1 MKKFMDKNFELYNDT
16 AVELY
21 EKYAKEMPIFD
32 FHCHLSPKDIY
43 EDREFKNLTEVWLV
57 DGHFG
62 DHYKW
67 RLMRSYG
74 ISEDYITGDKDDYEK
89 FLKWAEVLPYAI
101 GNPIYHWA
109 HMELKKYFEID
120 KCLNLDT
127 AKEIYEAANKK
138 LKTMTTRKM
147 IEMNNVK
154 IICTTDDPVDSLEY
168 HLKLVD
174 DVKNNRTTFKT
185 KMLPAF
191 RPDNGIN
198 IEKATFNDWI
208 NKLSKASNIKI
219 TNLES
224 YEEALKNRMDFF
236 SSVGC
241 ILSDHALDEVGYKET
256 TKEEVNNIF
265 IKKIN
270 NQVLTKDEI
279 DAFKGYIVIFLGTEY
294 KKRGWVQQYHISA
307 LRNNSS
313 KMMKLL
319 GPDTGFDAINDTN
332 FIQKLSTIMN
342 KLDEMDSLPKTIL
355 YSLNTK
361 DYETLVTLANCFN
374 EEGIKSKVQLGAAWW
389 FNDQLEGMAKQ
400 IKTLA
405 NMGLLANFV
414 GMLTD
419 SRSLLSYPRHDYFR
433 RLLCNYFGELIE
445 KGEYPLDIKFVG
457 QIVQN
462 ICYNNAINYFL
473 GEEK

>member
-1 MKKFMDKNFELYNDT
+1 MKKFMDKDFELYNET
-16 AVELY
+16 AVKLY
-21 EKYAKEMPIFD
+21 ENYAKNMPIFD

-43 EDREFKNLTEVWLV
+43 EDRQFKNLTEAWLV

-67 RLMRSYG
+67 RLMRGFG
-74 ISEDYITGDKDDYEK
+74 ISEDYITGTKDDYEK
-89 FLKWAEVLPYAI
+89 FQKWATVLPYTI

-109 HMELKKYFEID
+109 HMELKQYFNID
-120 KCLNLDT
+120 KCLSPAT
-127 AKEIYEAANKK
+127 AKEIYDNASEQ
-138 LKTMTTRKM
+138 LKTLTTRKL
-147 IEMNNVK
+147 IEMNNVN
-154 IICTTDDPVDSLEY
+154 IICTTDDPTDSLEY
-168 HLKLVD
+168 HLKLID
-174 DVKNNRTTFKT
+174 DVKNNRTNFKT

-198 IEKATFNDWI
+198 IEKDTFNDWVK
-208 NKLSKASNIKI
+208 KLEKASNIEIKDLETYEAAI
-219 TNLES
+219 T
-224 YEEALKNRMDFF
+224 NRMDFF
-236 SSVGC
+236 KSVGC
-241 ILSDHALDEVGYKET
+241 ILSDHALDEVMYKET
-256 TKEEVNNIF
+256 SKEEVNNIL
-265 IKKIN
+265 IKKLN
-270 NQVLTKDEI
+270 NKTLSKDEI
-279 DAFKGYIVIFLGTEY
+279 SSFKGYIVLFLGKEY

-313 KMMKLL
+313 KMMKIL
-319 GPDTGFDAINDTN
+319 GPDTGFDSINDAN
-332 FIQKLSTIMN
+332 FIQNLAIIMN
-342 KLDEMDSLPKTIL
+342 KLDEENNLPKTIL

-361 DYETLVTLANCFN
+361 DYETLATLANCFN
-374 EEGIKSKVQLGAAWW
+374 EESIKSKVQLGAAWW
-389 FNDQLEGMAKQ
+389 FNDQLEGMTKQ

-445 KGEYPLDIKFVG
+445 KGEYPNDVEFVG
-457 QIVQN
+457 KIVED

-473 GEEK
+473 GDK